1 MYQNNYQVPEF
12 VLEWLYAVTGSL
24 INNLVLF
31 DQVSNRR
38 ELLYDEWSVSSFS
51 IRMTQYGM

>member
-24 INNLVLF
+24 FNNLVLF